1 MVTVLA
7 LLAGL
12 IIGVISNDSIA
23 KTANST
29 FDVTVKVLEETKD
42 TVIKKT
48 KDLTK

>member
-7 LLAGL
+7 LLVGL
-12 IIGVISNDSIA
+12 IIGVVESDSIA

-42 TVIKKT
+42 TVIKKRRI
-48 KDLTK
+48 

>member
-7 LLAGL
+7 LLVGL
-12 IIGVISNDSIA
+12 IIGVVERDSIA